1 MILTLCLGLVSLSFT
16 SQQQLALNCISSA
29 GDLPAPELFLSKSSA
44 YVGDT
49 LLYRCVIPTESA
61 VSFAFLCKDG
71 KEITRKPAM
80 LGKFS
85 FDFSYHVTEQSS
97 GNFSCGYQHK
107 GRHKQVQNS
116 NLSIARYLR
125 VTEKSTNSSSQD
137 PETTSSHGLQMILGI
152 TIPVTLCLC
161 LVLYLVIRKAPCQ
174 CKNQREQ
181 NAEGSTDKTAA
192 GKLVDASSAGGSHYT
207 GSKGKEKN
215 TQDYESLNIR
225 ALEITPYS
233 TLHLE
238 QKRKPAASASQ
249 LNASSAGCLQKKEPA
264 DNELAGEGYEM
275 LNSESVQN
283 ALYSTLH
290 DTQ

>member
-80 LGKFS
+80 PGKFS

-125 VTEKSTNSSSQD
+125 VTGEEASLSQRIKMLLLFSVLFRSIQGAYTCNPCSSKCLCQWRHGIEVLVHKSFRIEAKRVSVPQSSSAW
-137 PETTSSHGLQMILGI
+137 
-152 TIPVTLCLC
+152 
-161 LVLYLVIRKAPCQ
+161 LVQYTEPLIAMRL
-174 CKNQREQ
+174 N
-181 NAEGSTDKTAA
+181 GS
-192 GKLVDASSAGGSHYT
+192 V
-207 GSKGKEKN
+207 
-215 TQDYESLNIR
+215 
-225 ALEITPYS
+225 
-233 TLHLE
+233 
-238 QKRKPAASASQ
+238 
-249 LNASSAGCLQKKEPA
+249 
-264 DNELAGEGYEM
+264 
-275 LNSESVQN
+275 
-283 ALYSTLH
+283 
-290 DTQ
+290 